1 MIPEGRVYGQEP
13 ADGTAD
19 AGGQS
24 RRAALAALAFAA
36 TAVAIYGLFAS
47 GFGRVRPPDPAAEP
61 AAAAGQGPP
70 APVPPART
78 PSPEPA
84 APPAPRLAVIADG
97 FYFTYLPPG
106 LKRTGGGTFGAGA
119 GGWARY
125 APAGS
130 GQSGRYIV
138 ARVERGPFAADWPRY
153 RSHAAVLDGRA
164 TVLHGR
170 PAVVGRD
177 PRGGRT
183 IAWLERRG
191 TGVRVRAGESL
202 RKELLAVAASVKA
215 RVGD

>member
-24 RRAALAALAFAA
+24 GRAALAALAFAA

-47 GFGRVRPPDPAAEP
+47 GFGRVQPPDPAGEP
-61 AAAAGQGPP
+61 AAAGQGPP
-70 APVPPART
+70 APAPPART
-78 PSPEPA
+78 PSPKPA
-84 APPAPRLAVIADG
+84 EPPAPTLAMIADG
-97 FYFTYLPPG
+97 FYLTYLPPG
-106 LKRTGGGTFGAGA
+106 LKRTGGGTFGAGE

-138 ARVERGPFAADWPRY
+138 ARVDRGPVAADWPRY
-153 RSHAAVLDGRA
+153 RSHAGVLDARA
-164 TVLHGR
+164 TVVRGR

>member
-13 ADGTAD
+13 ADATAY
-19 AGGQS
+19 AGGQG

-47 GFGRVRPPDPAAEP
+47 GFGRVQPSEP
-61 AAAAGQGPP
+61 ESAAAGQGPP
-70 APVPPART
+70 APAPPART

-84 APPAPRLAVIADG
+84 APPAPTLAVIADG
-97 FYFTYLPPG
+97 FYLTYLPPG
-106 LKRTGGGTFGAGA
+106 LKRTGGGTFGPGA

-125 APAGS
+125 APGGS
-130 GQSGRYIV
+130 AQSGRYIV
-138 ARVERGPFAADWPRY
+138 ARVERGPFAADWPHY
-153 RSHAAVLDGRA
+153 RSHAAVLDARA
-164 TVLHGR
+164 TVVRGR

>member
-24 RRAALAALAFAA
+24 GRAALAALAFAA

-47 GFGRVRPPDPAAEP
+47 GFGRVQPPDPAGEP
-61 AAAAGQGPP
+61 AAAGQGPP
-70 APVPPART
+70 APAPPART
-78 PSPEPA
+78 PSPKPA
-84 APPAPRLAVIADG
+84 EPPAPTLTVIADG
-97 FYFTYLPPG
+97 FYLTYLPPG
-106 LKRTGGGTFGAGA
+106 LKRTGGGTFGAGE

-138 ARVERGPFAADWPRY
+138 ARVDRGPVAADWPRY
-153 RSHAAVLDGRA
+153 RSHAGVLDARA
-164 TVLHGR
+164 TVVRGR

>member
-1 MIPEGRVYGQEP
+1 MIPDGRVYGQEP
-13 ADGTAD
+13 ADGTAY
-19 AGGQS
+19 AGGQG
-24 RRAALAALAFAA
+24 RRAALAALAFTA

-47 GFGRVRPPDPAAEP
+47 GFGRVRPPEAEEP
-61 AAAAGQGPP
+61 AAAAQGPP
-70 APVPPART
+70 APAPPPRT
-78 PSPEPA
+78 PTPEPA
-84 APPAPRLAVIADG
+84 APPAPTLAVIADG
-97 FYFTYLPPG
+97 FYLTYLPPG
-106 LKRTGGGTFGAGA
+106 LKRTGGGTFGPGA

-130 GQSGRYIV
+130 AQSGRYVV
-138 ARVERGPFAADWPRY
+138 ARVDRGPVAADWPSY
-153 RSHAAVLDGRA
+153 RAHAAVLDARE
-164 TVLHGR
+164 TVVRGR

-191 TGVRVRAGESL
+191 TGVRVRAGETL